1 MATATLELVNPYSK
15 IGLKRRPTYNEII
28 NLIDENETITGK
40 LPDRTATFYKASP
53 EGSFF
58 DGTDHL
64 EILKEQ
70 QNRILEREMR
80 GILMRQNARANGR
93 TFNVDRIQ
101 SSRSSGNSVSST
113 SRSSGNS
120 VSSTS
125 SSSGTATPE
134 VQADTGGMV
143 SAQIQ
148 TELEARA
155 RRETSRQQARFETH
169 RDEVQR
175 QGFVPTIQ
183 SFLSGITTPI
193 RTRTRRSSESRE
205 HSRPTPIDLSREEEE
220 EAEEEYFPEMMTA
233 REEQQEQ
240 EQQQEEQPKKKTK
253 LMKDISYST
262 NISRWKEEELEFQL
276 FIRGTDPRD
285 PEVSLEGLR
294 KKGRGKG
301 LTNWQ
306 HLNNLAQEMIND
318 GRWERRVEQELL
330 KKRISEYKQRQK
342 PRGSRD

>member
-1 MATATLELVNPYSK
+1 MATQALELVNPYSK
-15 IGLKRRPTYNEII
+15 LGLKRRPTYNEII
-28 NLIDENETITGK
+28 NLIDENETITSK

-58 DGTDHL
+58 DGSDHL

-80 GILMRQNARANGR
+80 QILMRQNARVNGR
-93 TFNVDRIQ
+93 TFNLDRIQ
-101 SSRSSGNSVSST
+101 SS
-113 SRSSGNS
+113 
-120 VSSTS
+120 
-125 SSSGTATPE
+125 SSSGTTTPE
-134 VQADTGGMV
+134 VQADNGGMV

-155 RRETSRQQARFETH
+155 RREASRQQALFETH

-175 QGFVPTIQ
+175 QGVVPTLQ
-183 SFLSGITTPI
+183 SFLSGITSPI
-193 RTRTRRSSESRE
+193 RTRT
-205 HSRPTPIDLSREEEE
+205 PTQVDLTRQEDEQ
-220 EAEEEYFPEMMTA
+220 AEEEFFPEMMTA
-233 REEQQEQ
+233 REEQ

-262 NISRWKEEELEFQL
+262 NISRWREDELEFQL

-301 LTNWQ
+301 ITNWQ

-318 GRWERRVEQELL
+318 GRWERRVEAELL
-330 KKRISEYKQRQK
+330 KKRISDYKKRQQ

>member
-15 IGLKRRPTYNEII
+15 LGLKRRPTYDEII

-101 SSRSSGNSVSST
+101 S
-113 SRSSGNS
+113 
-120 VSSTS
+120 S

-233 REEQQEQ
+233 REEQ

-342 PRGSRD
+342 PRGSKD

>member
-1 MATATLELVNPYSK
+1 MATAVLENVNKFSYL
-15 IGLKRRPTYNEII
+15 GLKRRPTYNEII

-113 SRSSGNS
+113 S
-120 VSSTS
+120 

-155 RRETSRQQARFETH
+155 RRETSRQQALFETH

-233 REEQQEQ
+233 REEQ

-276 FIRGTDPRD
+276 FIRGTDTRD

>member
-15 IGLKRRPTYNEII
+15 LGLKRRPTYDEII

-80 GILMRQNARANGR
+80 GILMRQNARVNGR
-93 TFNVDRIQ
+93 TFNLDRIREQ
-101 SSRSSGNSVSST
+101 RNLT
-113 SRSSGNS
+113 AP
-120 VSSTS
+120 TETIS
-125 SSSGTATPE
+125 SSDENGTH
-134 VQADTGGMV
+134 
-143 SAQIQ
+143 SAQVQ
-148 TELEARA
+148 TELQERA
-155 RRETSRQQARFETH
+155 RRELTRQQRVGGAHSEETT
-169 RDEVQR
+169 R
-175 QGFVPTIQ
+175 QGRLPTIE
-183 SFLSGITTPI
+183 SFLQDITSPI
-193 RTRTRRSSESRE
+193 RRMIQPLPIPPRQPET
-205 HSRPTPIDLSREEEE
+205 IDLTRQEDEQ
-220 EAEEEYFPEMMTA
+220 AEEEFFPEMMTA
-233 REEQQEQ
+233 REEQ
-240 EQQQEEQPKKKTK
+240 EQQQEQPKKKTK
-253 LMKDISYST
+253 LMQDISYSR
-262 NISRWKEEELEFQL
+262 NISRWREEELEFQL

-301 LTNWQ
+301 ITNWQ

-318 GRWERRVEQELL
+318 GRWERRVEAELL
-330 KKRISEYKQRQK
+330 KKRISDYKKRQQ

>member
-15 IGLKRRPTYNEII
+15 LGLKRRPTYNEII

-40 LPDRTATFYKASP
+40 LPDRTATFFKASP

-80 GILMRQNARANGR
+80 GILMRQNARVNGR

-101 SSRSSGNSVSST
+101 S
-113 SRSSGNS
+113 
-120 VSSTS
+120 S

-148 TELEARA
+148 TELQARA
-155 RRETSRQQARFETH
+155 RREASRQQALFETH

-175 QGFVPTIQ
+175 QGVVPTLQ
-183 SFLSGITTPI
+183 SFLSGITSPI
-193 RTRTRRSSESRE
+193 RTR
-205 HSRPTPIDLSREEEE
+205 RPTQVDLTRQEDEQ
-220 EAEEEYFPEMMTA
+220 AEEEFFPEMMTA
-233 REEQQEQ
+233 RE

-253 LMKDISYST
+253 LMKDISYSR
-262 NISRWKEEELEFQL
+262 NISRWSEDELEFQL
-276 FIRGTDPRD
+276 FIRGTDTRD

-301 LTNWQ
+301 ITNWQ

-318 GRWERRVEQELL
+318 GRWERRVEEELL
-330 KKRISEYKQRQK
+330 KKRINDYKQRQK

>member
-1 MATATLELVNPYSK
+1 MATQALELVNPYSK
-15 IGLKRRPTYNEII
+15 LGLKRRPTYDEII

-80 GILMRQNARANGR
+80 QILMRQNARVNGR
-93 TFNVDRIQ
+93 TFNLDRIQ
-101 SSRSSGNSVSST
+101 SS
-113 SRSSGNS
+113 
-120 VSSTS
+120 
-125 SSSGTATPE
+125 SSSGTTTPE
-134 VQADTGGMV
+134 VQADNGGMV

-155 RRETSRQQARFETH
+155 RRETSRQQALFEAH

-175 QGFVPTIQ
+175 QGVVPTLQ
-183 SFLSGITTPI
+183 SFLSGITSPI
-193 RTRTRRSSESRE
+193 RTRMPTQVDLTRQEDE
-205 HSRPTPIDLSREEEE
+205 Q
-220 EAEEEYFPEMMTA
+220 AEEEFFPEMMTA
-233 REEQQEQ
+233 REEQ

-262 NISRWKEEELEFQL
+262 NISRWREDELEFQL

-301 LTNWQ
+301 ITNWQ

-318 GRWERRVEQELL
+318 GRWERRVEAELL
-330 KKRISEYKQRQK
+330 KKRISDYKKRQQ
-342 PRGSRD
+342 PRGSRDWCRQTSIDVWKHQLGLLIIKSSYY

>member
-15 IGLKRRPTYNEII
+15 LGLKRRPTYDEII

-58 DGTDHL
+58 DGSDHL

-80 GILMRQNARANGR
+80 QILMRQNARANGR

-101 SSRSSGNSVSST
+101 SS
-113 SRSSGNS
+113 
-120 VSSTS
+120 S
-125 SSSGTATPE
+125 SSSGTTTPTE
-134 VQADTGGMV
+134 VQTDNGEMV

-148 TELEARA
+148 TELQRRA
-155 RRETSRQQARFETH
+155 TREMARQQAAFEAH

-193 RTRTRRSSESRE
+193 RAR
-205 HSRPTPIDLSREEEE
+205 RPTPIDLTREEEE

-233 REEQQEQ
+233 REEQ
-240 EQQQEEQPKKKTK
+240 QQQEEQPKKKTK

-276 FIRGTDPRD
+276 FIRGIDPRD

-318 GRWERRVEQELL
+318 GRWERRVEAELL
-330 KKRISEYKQRQK
+330 KKRINDYKQRQQ

>member
-15 IGLKRRPTYNEII
+15 LGLKRRPTYDEII

-80 GILMRQNARANGR
+80 GILMRQNARVNGR

-113 SRSSGNS
+113 S
-120 VSSTS
+120 
-125 SSSGTATPE
+125 SSSGTTTPAE

-193 RTRTRRSSESRE
+193 RTRTR
-205 HSRPTPIDLSREEEE
+205 PTPIDLSREEEE

-233 REEQQEQ
+233 REEQ

>member
-1 MATATLELVNPYSK
+1 
-15 IGLKRRPTYNEII
+15 
-28 NLIDENETITGK
+28 
-40 LPDRTATFYKASP
+40 
-53 EGSFF
+53 
-58 DGTDHL
+58 
-64 EILKEQ
+64 
-70 QNRILEREMR
+70 
-80 GILMRQNARANGR
+80 MRQNARVNGR

-101 SSRSSGNSVSST
+101 SS
-113 SRSSGNS
+113 
-120 VSSTS
+120 
-125 SSSGTATPE
+125 SSSGTTTPAE
-134 VQADTGGMV
+134 VQADNGGMV

-155 RRETSRQQARFETH
+155 RRETSRQQALFETH

-193 RTRTRRSSESRE
+193 RTRTR
-205 HSRPTPIDLSREEEE
+205 PTPIDLSREEEEEEE

-262 NISRWKEEELEFQL
+262 NISRWREEELEFQL
-276 FIRGTDPRD
+276 FIRGTDTRD

-306 HLNNLAQEMIND
+306 HLNNLAQEMINN
-318 GRWERRVEQELL
+318 GTWERRVEAELL
-330 KKRISEYKQRQK
+330 KKRINDYKKRQQ

>member
-1 MATATLELVNPYSK
+1 MATAVLENVNKFSHL
-15 IGLKRRPTYNEII
+15 GLRRRPTYDEII
-28 NLIDENETITGK
+28 GLIKENETLTGK
-40 LPDRTATFYKASP
+40 LPNRDATFFKASN

-58 DGTDHL
+58 DGLDHL

-70 QNRILEREMR
+70 QHRILQRQMQD
-80 GILMRQNARANGR
+80 LLLRQNVRANGG
-93 TFNVDRIQ
+93 TFHLQRHLQ
-101 SSRSSGNSVSST
+101 S
-113 SRSSGNS
+113 
-120 VSSTS
+120 S
-125 SSSGTATPE
+125 SSSGTTTPE
-134 VQADTGGMV
+134 VQADNGGMV

-155 RRETSRQQARFETH
+155 RREASRQQALFETH

-175 QGFVPTIQ
+175 QGVVPTLQ
-183 SFLSGITTPI
+183 SFLSGITSPI
-193 RTRTRRSSESRE
+193 RSRM
-205 HSRPTPIDLSREEEE
+205 PTQVDLTREEDEQ
-220 EAEEEYFPEMMTA
+220 AEEEFFPEMMTA
-233 REEQQEQ
+233 REEQ
-240 EQQQEEQPKKKTK
+240 EQQEEEQPKKKTK

-262 NISRWKEEELEFQL
+262 NISRWREDELEFQL

-301 LTNWQ
+301 ITNWQ

-318 GRWERRVEQELL
+318 GRWERRVEAELL
-330 KKRISEYKQRQK
+330 KKRISDYKKRQQ

>member
-1 MATATLELVNPYSK
+1 MATATLELVNPYAK
-15 IGLKRRPTYNEII
+15 LGLKRRPTYDEII

-80 GILMRQNARANGR
+80 GILMRQNARVNGR

-101 SSRSSGNSVSST
+101 SS
-113 SRSSGNS
+113 
-120 VSSTS
+120 

-134 VQADTGGMV
+134 VQTDNGGMV

-148 TELEARA
+148 AELEARA
-155 RRETSRQQARFETH
+155 RRETSRQQALFETH
-169 RDEVQR
+169 RGEVQR

-193 RTRTRRSSESRE
+193 RAR
-205 HSRPTPIDLSREEEE
+205 RPTPIDLTREEE

-233 REEQQEQ
+233 REEQ
-240 EQQQEEQPKKKTK
+240 EQQQEEQPKKRTI

-262 NISRWKEEELEFQL
+262 NISRWREEELEFQL

-301 LTNWQ
+301 ITNWQ

-318 GRWERRVEQELL
+318 GRWERRVEEELL
-330 KKRISEYKQRQK
+330 KKKFNDYKQRQK
-342 PRGSRD
+342 PRGGRD